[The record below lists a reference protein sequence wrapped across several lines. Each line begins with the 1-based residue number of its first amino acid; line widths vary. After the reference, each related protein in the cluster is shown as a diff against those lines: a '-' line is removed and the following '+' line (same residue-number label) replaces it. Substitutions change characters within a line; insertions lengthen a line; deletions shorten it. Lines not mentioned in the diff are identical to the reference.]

1 MSSDD
6 ADETGKGN
14 VESEQDD
21 AQPGE
26 CDIFCSKSP
35 ASNSLLLNQW
45 TIIGWQPSCGK

>member
-21 AQPGE
+21 AQP
-26 CDIFCSKSP
+26 
-35 ASNSLLLNQW
+35 ASVTYSSRRLRDFRPKQRRSS
-45 TIIGWQPSCGK
+45 G